1 VVFPTLLAGL
11 PVVRLTHAQR
21 EQIMRAIHDRIGGDV
36 EVWLYGSRTDDGERG
51 GEVDLLIRTG
61 QAVAVLDQAALQDRL
76 ERDLLLPVDVSFI
89 DPAKGMTRFQRLV
102 AASALSLEATR

>member
-1 VVFPTLLAGL
+1 M
-11 PVVRLTHAQR
+11 RLTHAQR
-21 EQIMRAIHDRIGGDV
+21 EQIMRAIHERIGGDA
-36 EVWLYGSRTDDGERG
+36 EVWLYGSRADDGERG
-51 GEVDLLIRTG
+51 GDVDLLIRTG
-61 QAVAVLDQAALQDRL
+61 RAVAVLDQAALQDRL